1 MGERPDRSGLPETT
15 GAGQVCN
22 DRSVS
27 MKQNAADVHRYFFSS
42 ILRFHAGCGFFGS
55 TGARL
60 PRRKPWPSPV
70 PRGGACAPPAARSS
84 ARGPPATTA
93 TTAHTTL
100 TGAVPELKA
109 EVRAPEPVHGDRQ
122 LQQLGPARAVV
133 VVQHEGAVFAGRRLS
148 GAQGDDVLRG
158 NTQASRQ
165 GSSDSSGGGSAVCG
179 LPGRHSA
186 WNDPLRP
193 RLPVPAPTAATG
205 LRPFNSE
212 AGLPGPPVP
221 RVGLG
226 DTGDMGTGEPA
237 DAATFSVGR
246 SQKPLCLQN
255 SLSPGV
261 HAKHGP

>member
-1 MGERPDRSGLPETT
+1 M
-15 GAGQVCN
+15 
-22 DRSVS
+22 
-27 MKQNAADVHRYFFSS
+27 
-42 ILRFHAGCGFFGS
+42 S
-55 TGARL
+55 TGIFPPPSFVSTQVAGSLGAREPAYL
-60 PRRKPWPSPV
+60 AGSPGPHPSLVEVPARRP
-70 PRGGACAPPAARSS
+70 PPAARPTPHDGS

-158 NTQASRQ
+158 TRRRHVKGLPTAAS
-165 GSSDSSGGGSAVCG
+165 GGSAVCG

-186 WNDPLRP
+186 WNDALRP
-193 RLPVPAPTAATG
+193 WLPVPAPTAATG

-246 SQKPLCLQN
+246 SPKPLCLTN

>member
-1 MGERPDRSGLPETT
+1 
-15 GAGQVCN
+15 
-22 DRSVS
+22 
-27 MKQNAADVHRYFFSS
+27 MKQNAADVHRYFSS
-42 ILRFHAGCGFFGS
+42 SFLRFHAGCGFFGS

-70 PRGGACAPPAARSS
+70 PRGGACVSPAARSS

-165 GSSDSSGGGSAVCG
+165 GSSDSSERSLGC
-179 LPGRHSA
+179 
-186 WNDPLRP
+186 LRAP
-193 RLPVPAPTAATG
+193 RTAQRLERRPQTPAACSRTDCCHRA
-205 LRPFNSE
+205 
-212 AGLPGPPVP
+212 
-221 RVGLG
+221 
-226 DTGDMGTGEPA
+226 PA
-237 DAATFSVGR
+237 F
-246 SQKPLCLQN
+246 
-255 SLSPGV
+255 
-261 HAKHGP
+261 

>member
-1 MGERPDRSGLPETT
+1 M
-15 GAGQVCN
+15 
-22 DRSVS
+22 
-27 MKQNAADVHRYFFSS
+27 
-42 ILRFHAGCGFFGS
+42 S
-55 TGARL
+55 TGIFPPPSFVSTQVAGSLGAREPAYL
-60 PRRKPWPSPV
+60 AGSPGPHPSLVEVPARRP
-70 PRGGACAPPAARSS
+70 PPAARPADPRPPPPPRPTRHSLEQCRNSKRRCAPRNLSTGIGSFSSS
-84 ARGPPATTA
+84 AQRGPLLWYSTKERYSPA
-93 TTAHTTL
+93 
-100 TGAVPELKA
+100 GGS
-109 EVRAPEPVHGDRQ
+109 PEPK
-122 LQQLGPARAVV
+122 
-133 VVQHEGAVFAGRRLS
+133 EMTS
-148 GAQGDDVLRG
+148 WRG

-165 GSSDSSGGGSAVCG
+165 GSSDSSERWLGC
-179 LPGRHSA
+179 
-186 WNDPLRP
+186 LRAP
-193 RLPVPAPTAATG
+193 RTAQRLERRPQTPAACSRTDCCHR

>member
-27 MKQNAADVHRYFFSS
+27 MKQNAADVHRYFSS
-42 ILRFHAGCGFFGS
+42 SFLRFHAGCGFFGS

-148 GAQGDDVLRG
+148 GAEGDDVLAGEHAGVTSRFFRQQRAVARLSAGSPDGTAPGTTPSDPGCLFLHRLLPPGSGLLILRPVSQGLLCRG
-158 NTQASRQ
+158 WASVTRATWALASRPTRP
-165 GSSDSSGGGSAVCG
+165 SS
-179 LPGRHSA
+179 P
-186 WNDPLRP
+186 
-193 RLPVPAPTAATG
+193 
-205 LRPFNSE
+205 
-212 AGLPGPPVP
+212 
-221 RVGLG
+221 
-226 DTGDMGTGEPA
+226 
-237 DAATFSVGR
+237 
-246 SQKPLCLQN
+246 
-255 SLSPGV
+255 
-261 HAKHGP
+261 